1 MNKKNL
7 EKLVI
12 EELNSSL
19 SLELD
24 NLNRKVLIKYI
35 NMIYVSDK
43 DNIKIEFKNNEGDK
57 NE

>member
-19 SLELD
+19 SLELA